1 MFELD
6 TTAINIEVDYL
17 ASILQETLNELVGD
31 DSIKSQDK
39 LADFIAAQLKEQ
51 TLSVLTYQF
60 AIDLYLSEEMNF
72 HIDIVN
78 GHGDTLI
85 SSSSEMINRITFYE
99 LPIERLSRNY
109 VLEEAQGVLWDLL
122 KNMAHPDDYFD
133 MQLIAAHLPTLDI
146 TELKDEDFAK
156 LSAVYPAVDGG
167 TGATLEFETP
177 FGIVVLDHVYAEDT
191 KDVQTIIDNDLYE
204 IVDIEKSSFGGY
216 SVPRK

>member
-6 TTAINIEVDYL
+6 VTAIKIEVDWL
-17 ASILQETLNELVGD
+17 ASILQETLNELVGE
-31 DSIKSQDK
+31 DSIKNQDK
-39 LADFIAAQLKEQ
+39 LADFIPAQLKEQ
-51 TLSVLTYQF
+51 TLSVRTYQF
-60 AIDLYLSEEMNF
+60 AIDLYLSEEINYY
-72 HIDIVN
+72 IDIVN
-78 GHGDTLI
+78 SRGDTLI
-85 SSSSEMINRITFYE
+85 SSSSETINRITFYE
-99 LPIERLSRNY
+99 LPIENLSRNY
-109 VLEEAQGVLWDLL
+109 VLEEAQEVLWDLL

-133 MQLIAAHLPTLDI
+133 MQLIAPHLPILDI
-146 TELKDEDFAK
+146 AELKDEDFAK
-156 LSAVYPAVDGG
+156 LSAVYPALDDG

>member
-1 MFELD
+1 MYEPD
-6 TTAINIEVDYL
+6 ITDVKIEIDGL
-17 ASILQETLNELVGD
+17 ASILQETLNELVGE

-39 LADFIAAQLKEQ
+39 LADFITAQLKEQ
-51 TLSVLTYQF
+51 TLSVRTYQF
-60 AIDLYLSEEMNF
+60 AIDLYLSEEINF

-85 SSSSEMINRITFYE
+85 SSGSEMINRITFYN
-99 LPIERLSRNY
+99 LPIESLSRNY
-109 VLEEAQGVLWDLL
+109 VLEEAQEVLWDLL

-133 MQLIAAHLPTLDI
+133 MQLIAAHLPILDI
-146 TELKDEDFAK
+146 AELKDEDFAK
-156 LSAVYPAVDGG
+156 LSAVYPALDDG

-191 KDVQTIIDNDLYE
+191 TDVQTIIDNDLYE

-216 SVPRK
+216 SFPRK

>member
-6 TTAINIEVDYL
+6 VTAINIEVDWL
-17 ASILQETLNELVGD
+17 ASILQETLNELVGE
-31 DSIKSQDK
+31 DSIKNQDK
-39 LADFIAAQLKEQ
+39 LADFIPAQLKEQ
-51 TLSVLTYQF
+51 TLSVRTYQL
-60 AIDLYLSEEMNF
+60 AIDLYLSEEINYY
-72 HIDIVN
+72 IDIVN
-78 GHGDTLI
+78 SRGDTLI
-85 SSSSEMINRITFYE
+85 SSSSETINRITFYE
-99 LPIERLSRNY
+99 LPIENLSRNY
-109 VLEEAQGVLWDLL
+109 VLEEAQEVLWDLL

-133 MQLIAAHLPTLDI
+133 MQLIAPHLPILDI
-146 TELKDEDFAK
+146 AELKDEDFAK
-156 LSAVYPAVDGG
+156 LSAVYPALDDG

>member
-1 MFELD
+1 MFEPD
-6 TTAINIEVDYL
+6 ATAINIEVDWL

-39 LADFIAAQLKEQ
+39 LADFITAQLKEQ
-51 TLSVLTYQF
+51 TLSVRTYQF
-60 AIDLYLSEEMNF
+60 AIDLYLSEEINF

-85 SSSSEMINRITFYE
+85 SSASSMINRITFYN
-99 LPIERLSRNY
+99 LPIESLSRNY
-109 VLEEAQGVLWDLL
+109 VLEEAQEVLWDLL

-133 MQLIAAHLPTLDI
+133 MKLIAPHLPILDI
-146 TELKDEDFAK
+146 AELKDEDFAK

-177 FGIVVLDHVYAEDT
+177 FGIVGLDHVNAEDT
-191 KDVQTIIDNDLYE
+191 KDVQTIIDNDMYE

>member
-6 TTAINIEVDYL
+6 VTAINIEVDWL
-17 ASILQETLNELVGD
+17 ASILQETLNELVGE
-31 DSIKSQDK
+31 DSIKNQDK
-39 LADFIAAQLKEQ
+39 LADFIPAQLKEQ
-51 TLSVLTYQF
+51 TLSVRTYQF
-60 AIDLYLSEEMNF
+60 AIDLYLSEEINYY
-72 HIDIVN
+72 IDIVN
-78 GHGDTLI
+78 SRGDTLI
-85 SSSSEMINRITFYE
+85 SSSSETINRITFYE
-99 LPIERLSRNY
+99 LPIENLSRNY
-109 VLEEAQGVLWDLL
+109 VLEEAQEVLWDLL

-133 MQLIAAHLPTLDI
+133 MQLIAPHLPILDI
-146 TELKDEDFAK
+146 AELKDEDFAK
-156 LSAVYPAVDGG
+156 LSAVYPALDDG

>member
-1 MFELD
+1 MFDPEITD
-6 TTAINIEVDYL
+6 INIQVDDL
-17 ASILQETLNELVGD
+17 ASILQEALDQLVGD

-39 LADFIAAQLKEQ
+39 LADFIAAQLQEQ
-51 TLSVLTYQF
+51 KLATLTYQY
-60 AIDLYLSEEMNF
+60 AIDVYLTEEINYRLN
-72 HIDIVN
+72 IVN
-78 GHGDTLI
+78 SRGETLI
-85 SSSSEMINRITFYE
+85 SSGSEIANKLTFYD
-99 LPIERLSRNY
+99 LPIEGFSQNY
-109 VLEEAQGVLWDLL
+109 VLEQAQEVLWDLL

-133 MQLIAAHLPTLDI
+133 MQLIAPHLPILDI
-146 TELKDEDFAK
+146 AELKDEDFAK